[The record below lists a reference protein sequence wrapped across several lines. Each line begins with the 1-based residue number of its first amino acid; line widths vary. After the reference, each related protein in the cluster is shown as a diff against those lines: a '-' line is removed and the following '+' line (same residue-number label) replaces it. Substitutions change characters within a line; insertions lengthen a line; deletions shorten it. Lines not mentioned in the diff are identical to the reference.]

1 MLFLLQLVL
10 YCLLY
15 ILLVKCAVRDSGL
28 HCLYFY
34 PKEYIEEA
42 HRRGIADK
50 AAVMKSGKRFMI
62 SFCIIIFAAPIL
74 MFSFWNRVTDFKTAY
89 LQAALFLVVVNWFD
103 ALVIDRLWVGHSK
116 IWRIKGMDGVPY
128 VKPWKTILMKRS
140 LATVMYLIVALAAA
154 GIVVLIGKL
163 CF

>member
-1 MLFLLQLVL
+1 MLLLVQIAL

-15 ILLVKCAVRDSGL
+15 ILLVKCAVRNSGL
-28 HCLYFY
+28 RCLYFY

-50 AAVMKSGKRFMI
+50 EAVMKRGKRFMI
-62 SFCIIIFAAPIL
+62 PFCIIIFIAPIL
-74 MFSFWNRVTDFKTAY
+74 IISLWNCVTDFKTAY
-89 LQAALFLVVVNWFD
+89 LQAALFFVIVNWFD

-116 IWRIKGMDGVPY
+116 IWIIKGMEGVPY
-128 VKPWKTILMKRS
+128 VKPWKNILLKRS
-140 LATVMYLIVALAAA
+140 LATAMYLIIALAAA
-154 GIVVLIGKL
+154 GIAMLIGNA

>member
-62 SFCIIIFAAPIL
+62 PFCIIIFAAPIL
-74 MFSFWNRVTDFKTAY
+74 MTSFWNRVTDFKTAY